1 MAILCETEPGHLR
14 LESPLLYH
22 SVDGSVLVY
31 VPGGEFEMGDG
42 EGSDCPRH
50 VVSVSSFYIG
60 MYCVTNRQYSEF
72 VRATGHRAPDQA
84 DWDNPVWV
92 NGVCPASKLSHP
104 VVCVSWD
111 DALSYV
117 KWAGLRL
124 PTEAEWEHAARGPAN
139 VLYPWGNE
147 WEDSR
152 CRHSGNRGSEDTCP
166 VWGYAS
172 GVSGYGTC
180 QQSGNVLEWCSDW
193 YGENYYGNS
202 ARRDP
207 QGPESGTY
215 RVLRGGGW
223 SLDANFCRSASR
235 YGGTPGY
242 RSTSF
247 GFRVCLS
254 VPAVQGEGLR
264 PVS

>member
-1 MAILCETEPGHLR
+1 MLKEEYREQIAGR
-14 LESPLLYH
+14 LLWHER
-22 SVDGSVLVY
+22 DGSVLVY
-31 VPGGEFEMGDG
+31 VPGGEFKMGDG
-42 EGSDCPRH
+42 KDGDCPRH

-72 VRATGHRAPDQA
+72 VRATGHRAPNQA
-84 DWDNPVWV
+84 GWDSS
-92 NGVCPASKLSHP
+92 SKLSHP
-104 VVCVSWD
+104 VVYVSWD

-117 KWAGLRL
+117 RWAGLRL

-147 WEDSR
+147 WDESR
-152 CRHSGNRGSEDTCP
+152 CRHSGNCGSEETCP

-180 QQSGNVLEWCSDW
+180 QQSGNVWEWCSDW
-193 YGENYYGNS
+193 YSENYYGYS

-207 QGPESGTY
+207 QGPESGTF

-223 SLDANFCRSASR
+223 SDVANFCRSAYR
-235 YGGTPGY
+235 YGGAPGG
-242 RSTSF
+242 RGTSH

-254 VPAVQGEGLR
+254 VPAVQGEGLH